1 MVLTGPLIGLQSG
14 KGEPAEPGLP
24 VEDLSPEARKRQALH
39 AFQQH
44 GQRERAAR
52 IALLARI
59 WLVIK
64 RVAIGCFNDG
74 MIHAGNLAYMSL
86 LAIFP
91 FFLTGAAAFTLI
103 GEPDEQAAAV
113 GAVLAALPP
122 VVSEVLRPVA
132 LSVIDARSGWFLWV
146 GGLVGL
152 WTVGS
157 LIETIR
163 DILRR
168 AYGTTPTQAFWRYR
182 LVSTAMTIAAVLLLM
197 LSLIAQVAIGAAEQV
212 IGVWVP
218 ELNDALGQL
227 AWSRIIPAL
236 GLFGSIYLLFYT
248 LTPAQ
253 YRRSR
258 YPKWPGALLT
268 TVWWVAVTIA
278 LPPVLASVFNYD
290 LTYGSL
296 AGIMIALFFFWLV
309 GLGMVAGAELNAALV
324 EPHVTDV
331 AVEAVG
337 AESVDAQENS

>member
-52 IALLARI
+52 MALLARI
-59 WLVIK
+59 WLIIK
-64 RVAIGCFNDG
+64 RVVFGCFNDG
-74 MIHAGNLAYMSL
+74 LIHAGNLAYMSL

-103 GEPDEQAAAV
+103 GEADEQAAAV

-182 LVSTAMTIAAVLLLM
+182 LFSTAIIIAAVLLLM
-197 LSLIAQVAIGAAEQV
+197 LSLIAQVAIGTAEQV
-212 IGVWVP
+212 ISVWMP
-218 ELNDALGQL
+218 ELNDALGRL

-253 YRRSR
+253 YRQ
-258 YPKWPGALLT
+258 
-268 TVWWVAVTIA
+268 
-278 LPPVLASVFNYD
+278 
-290 LTYGSL
+290 GSDS
-296 AGIMIALFFFWLV
+296 FLV
-309 GLGMVAGAELNAALV
+309 NEGFTEAEIT
-324 EPHVTDV
+324 HR
-331 AVEAVG
+331 VEAVDFAEQKRASMRVHASQMAPDHFLLAMPDPMFAMGMGVEFYIVESAPTG
-337 AESVDAQENS
+337 AAAPELFEQLVTPMH